1 MTPRAHD
8 DGPLDVLRHLLDD
21 ILSKGSGVG
30 RSSDQDGRLDIVND
44 CKTGK
49 SVFS

>member
-1 MTPRAHD
+1 MTLRTHD

-21 ILSKGSGVG
+21 LLSERSGMG

-44 CKTGK
+44 CKTGI